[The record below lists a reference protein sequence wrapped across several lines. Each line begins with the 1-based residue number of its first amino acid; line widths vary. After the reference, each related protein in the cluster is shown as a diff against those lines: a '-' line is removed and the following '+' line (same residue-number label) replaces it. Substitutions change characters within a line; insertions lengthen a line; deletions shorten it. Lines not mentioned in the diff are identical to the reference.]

1 LSDSNSDPDSKR
13 NGGNETAGGET
24 VSAEERTAALTA
36 LRAALK
42 SAVDPDSLPPYCPA
56 RPIKRQRRVAAAAAS
71 DDNNNAE
78 ADVST
83 DGGGGSGIAPF
94 IFEVRKR
101 SFLAIYIN
109 DLFTKT
115 GSGQT

>member
-1 LSDSNSDPDSKR
+1 LSDSNSKR
-13 NGGNETAGGET
+13 NGGGETAGGET

-83 DGGGGSGIAPF
+83 GGGSGIAPF

-101 SFLAIYIN
+101 SFLAMHIQ
-109 DLFTKT
+109 K
-115 GSGQT
+115 

>member
-1 LSDSNSDPDSKR
+1 MSDSNSDPDSKR
-13 NGGNETAGGET
+13 KGGGETAGGET
-24 VSAEERTAALTA
+24 VSVEERTAALTA

-56 RPIKRQRRVAAAAAS
+56 RPIKRQRRVAAAAS

-101 SFLAIYIN
+101 SF
-109 DLFTKT
+109 
-115 GSGQT
+115 